1 MQVLPCL
8 LNHQRQFNLVVKYIR
23 FGLAQLRGLLLASYL
38 TWCKYINAQCLASSK
53 SSKNK
58 SNYCVLSLIS
68 CYPLHEDSTC
78 CLISSRQCYEG
89 DTFIFP
95 KSQMRNFTERVS
107 NWLKLTIKERIYTTS
122 VSSPGSQTKFSPASP
137 LAYGRDPH

>member
-8 LNHQRQFNLVVKYIR
+8 LNHQRQFNLVVKYIS
-23 FGLAQLRGLLLASYL
+23 FGLAQLWVLPLASYL

-58 SNYCVLSLIS
+58 SHYCVLSLIL
-68 CYPLHEDSTC
+68 CYPLHGDLTC
-78 CLISSRQCYEG
+78 CLISSYEG

-95 KSQMRNFTERVS
+95 KSQMRKSTERLGHR
-107 NWLKLTIKERIYTTS
+107 LKFTIKERIYTKS

-137 LAYGRDPH
+137 CI